1 MPIQVEFYFTRKM
14 WTTCFI
20 YSVEQIIATV
30 QYLQFS
36 EEEVKHSTLCCLL
49 AVQLAS
55 DVDFDL
61 CQLSLF
67 HRGRDFFGCS
77 LYSFGKT
84 AGRGRDISPGS

>member
-1 MPIQVEFYFTRKM
+1 M
-14 WTTCFI
+14 WTAYFI
-20 YSVEQIIATV
+20 YSIEQMIATV

-36 EEEVKHSTLCCLL
+36 EEKVKHSTLRCLL

-55 DVDFDL
+55 DVDFNL

-67 HRGRDFFGCS
+67 HGGRDFFGCS

-84 AGRGRDISPGS
+84 AGQGCDRSSGS